1 MSRQRQQSPA
11 ILRVEQAGGVRGRD
25 AYGVPLLVDLLGC
38 ARAVEDGLAL
48 AACDALTALA
58 AGSAANKAAVR
69 EAWALPLL
77 VRLLAPPVRAW
88 PAAAHLPAN
97 DGPLSP
103 FQRGAH

>member
-1 MSRQRQQSPA
+1 MVRAERA
-11 ILRVEQAGGVRGRD
+11 RGARGRD
-25 AYGVPLLVDLLGC
+25 AYGVPALVDLLGC

-77 VRLLAPPVRAW
+77 VRLLAPPVRAS
-88 PAAAHLPAN
+88 PGAAR
-97 DGPLSP
+97 PLVN
-103 FQRGAH
+103 Q